1 MDEPEELAGPVQPR
15 HGRRIPERLRLVLDS
30 VASPLETDKTQVI
43 SVLIDTVAQSLGA
56 WFRSAAFNL
65 GAKLIVDQTSC
76 SVALQLLGRSLQDDH
91 LLAYSRSL
99 YGGSLQALQKALN
112 HPTEWK
118 TPETLF
124 AAIALCH
131 YELFEGTTT
140 PNSWMKHAAG
150 VSRLIEN
157 RGPESFNNDWDK
169 SMLLAFRPVII
180 VNDISSGKNCY
191 LAQDRWQPLM
201 RHDQPSQAVTMAN
214 MVFKDEVRIVD
225 DYTQI
230 FAKVPT
236 ILRGFY
242 AARHANRSGRR
253 PDANKVMLLMRTAAR
268 VRNELVDWYRR
279 YLMLDGPPV
288 EVPATDPRSIY
299 PTVLAYSNPWKGSRH
314 MSYWASMI
322 VVNGCLRQCFY
333 HEDFSEANALYAS
346 NIFRS
351 IENVSEGT
359 MGPLRCAYPVRVAF
373 EIADDETKAYVRRW
387 MGTLGQ
393 RYAATAIYDETSLDE
408 FESRMKDL
416 QI

>member
-1 MDEPEELAGPVQPR
+1 MKIAVPSPSTTIGTSLCCLRSDLSLYEFIYPPL
-15 HGRRIPERLRLVLDS
+15 RLRHS
-30 VASPLETDKTQVI
+30 TDTFK
-43 SVLIDTVAQSLGA
+43 
-56 WFRSAAFNL
+56 
-65 GAKLIVDQTSC
+65 
-76 SVALQLLGRSLQDDH
+76 
-91 LLAYSRSL
+91 
-99 YGGSLQALQKALN
+99 
-112 HPTEWK
+112 
-118 TPETLF
+118 
-124 AAIALCH
+124 
-131 YELFEGTTT
+131 
-140 PNSWMKHAAG
+140 
-150 VSRLIEN
+150 
-157 RGPESFNNDWDK
+157 
-169 SMLLAFRPVII
+169 I

-314 MSYWASMI
+314 STFAFHPSITTASGPA
-322 VVNGCLRQCFY
+322 VKR
-333 HEDFSEANALYAS
+333 FSC
-346 NIFRS
+346 R
-351 IENVSEGT
+351 
-359 MGPLRCAYPVRVAF
+359 
-373 EIADDETKAYVRRW
+373 
-387 MGTLGQ
+387 GQ
-393 RYAATAIYDETSLDE
+393 V
-408 FESRMKDL
+408 MP
-416 QI
+416 